1 MNKNL
6 GVIINRA
13 KENKSELI
21 ERRNSRLL
29 YKKDRFKEES
39 LNKNINKE
47 RTIYFVNNFI
57 KTKIK
62 MRPKIE

>member
-13 KENKSELI
+13 KQNKSELI

-29 YKKDRFKEES
+29 YKKDKLNQES
-39 LNKNINKE
+39 LDKNLNNE

-62 MRPKIE
+62 ARPKIQ